1 MLEPRFRKI
10 RASMKTLTLA
20 EYPKIIGVQYLL
32 ILSVPH
38 NLQGRSPPQSALQDH
53 QLTLH
58 CRHVVE
64 TLAEGAMM
72 TMIKRRYDNRF
83 I

>member
-10 RASMKTLTLA
+10 RASMKTLTFA

-38 NLQGRSPPQSALQDH
+38 NLQGRSPPQSAL
-53 QLTLH
+53 
-58 CRHVVE
+58 
-64 TLAEGAMM
+64 
-72 TMIKRRYDNRF
+72 
-83 I
+83 